1 MSNEEWRPRLSITIT
16 KEQYQELQNL
26 IPWGVKGQL
35 FSAIIDDLIKALKVD
50 GEKVLGAI
58 LARKL
63 KLEDYTE
70 IGGNKNG

>member
-1 MSNEEWRPRLSITIT
+1 MSDEWRPRLSITIT
-16 KEQYQELQNL
+16 DEQYKKLQGL

-35 FSAIIDDLIKALKVD
+35 FSAIIDDLITALEKD

-63 KLEDYTE
+63 KLEDYSQ
-70 IGGNKNG
+70 IGGKDNG

>member
-1 MSNEEWRPRLSITIT
+1 MSDEWRPRLSITIT
-16 KEQYQELQNL
+16 NEQYRKLQSL

-35 FSAIIDDLIKALKVD
+35 FSAIIDDLITALERD

-63 KLEDYTE
+63 KLEDYSE
-70 IGGNKNG
+70 IGGKDNG